1 MKVKQLPDLV
11 LSVFRALNNQN
22 SISISQIFNETINFR
37 GSNIDIV
44 VPSQNTLMYEEK
56 SITISGT
63 HTGNS
68 LP

>member
-44 VPSQNTLMYEEK
+44 VPSQNTLMYEKK